1 MNKVQ
6 RFFLDFK
13 NKKFKGADVP
23 LRENVSYQKA
33 KSVGILFNSENLEST
48 DALIEFVKNLQHDD
62 KQVKALT
69 YINTKNKDVNHKNL
83 GFNHHVITEKD
94 VSMLGEITSF
104 LVDDFVKTEF
114 DYLFCIETVPSK
126 IFENIL
132 LRSKAKF
139 RIGRFFEEPGNF
151 ELMIKLNDN
160 EGTDTLIRQMYY
172 YIKTIKND

>member
-6 RFFLDFK
+6 RFFLNFK
-13 NKKFKGADVP
+13 NKKFKDGEAPV
-23 LRENVSYQKA
+23 RENVSYPKA
-33 KSVGILFNSENLEST
+33 KSVGILFTSEHLESNE
-48 DALIEFVKNLQHDD
+48 ALIEFVRNLQHDD

-69 YINTKNKDVNHKNL
+69 YINTKNKDNNHKTL

-104 LVDDFVKTEF
+104 LVDDFIKTEF
-114 DYLFCIETVPSK
+114 DYLFYIDTQQSK

-132 LRSKAKF
+132 LRSRAKC
-139 RIGRFFEEPGNF
+139 RIGKYFEEPGNF

-160 EGTDTLIRQMYY
+160 EGTDTLIRQMYH

>member
-13 NKKFKGADVP
+13 NKKFKGAEAP
-23 LRENVSYQKA
+23 IRENISYPKA
-33 KSVGILFNSENLEST
+33 KSVGILFTSENLESN
-48 DALIEFVKNLQHDD
+48 DALIEFVRNLQHDD

-69 YINTKNKDVNHKNL
+69 YINSKDKDANHKNL

-94 VSMLGEITSF
+94 ITMLGEINSF

-114 DYLFCIETVPSK
+114 DYLFCIDTEQSK
-126 IFENIL
+126 IFESIL
-132 LRSKAKF
+132 LRSKAKC
-139 RIGRFFEEPGNF
+139 RVGKYFEQPGNF

-160 EGTDTLIRQMYY
+160 EGTDTLIRQMYH
-172 YIKTIKND
+172 YIKTIRND